1 MRRLLPA
8 LLMAGLVAGCAAPGR
23 DVVEEL
29 RLIGWVNDYRAT
41 RGLPAL
47 IPDDRLAAAARLQ
60 SLEMRRRAALLSDK
74 RDAVGHWG
82 NLLLRTQRSGYPCRR
97 VRENVAGGNVSLHA
111 LHQALLD
118 SPGHLAN
125 IVADDCVH
133 VGVAIIPD
141 DDWLF
146 VTEVFA
152 RPLSAAQTP
161 HHTPGEGTPRRVSGV
176 AARTG
181 L

>member
-1 MRRLLPA
+1 MRRLIAVLFV
-8 LLMAGLVAGCAAPGR
+8 AGLLAGCAAPGR
-23 DVVEEL
+23 DVAAEL

-47 IPDDRLAAAARLQ
+47 RPDDRLAAAARVQ
-60 SLEMRRRAALLSDK
+60 SLEMCRRAALLSDK

-82 NLLLRTQRSGYPCRR
+82 NLLARTQRTGYPCRW
-97 VRENVAGGNVSLHA
+97 VRENVAGGNVSLRA

-118 SPGHLAN
+118 SPEHLAN

-133 VGVAIIPD
+133 IGVAILPD

-152 RPLSAAQTP
+152 RPLDP
-161 HHTPGEGTPRRVSGV
+161 PGGVTPRRRLG
-176 AARTG
+176 ARP
-181 L
+181 